1 MKVMLNGSVVDF
13 DACVGLMDDEI
24 REELHAEGIDNAQE
38 FLDRYVELH
47 AERHNGEKFDI

>member
-13 DACVGLMDDEI
+13 DACVDLMDDEI